1 MSVFARANPP
11 TMMVGSSIPSR
22 SMISS
27 STAGAAV
34 AVRTKPDFRAN
45 GVASSALLNTE
56 GKAAL
61 AFGDPAAVS
70 RLGTSTSGVAHAAGG
85 RALRSVTHDAAVR
98 VSTSRAASRGAK
110 SPSRLSYNGRRDR
123 I

>member
-1 MSVFARANPP
+1 MSVFARTNPP

-22 SMISS
+22 STISS

-70 RLGTSTSGVAHAAGG
+70 RLGTSTEWR
-85 RALRSVTHDAAVR
+85 RARRWGARSSFGYPRRCSARLHLRSRFT
-98 VSTSRAASRGAK
+98 RGQEPVKIVVQRSA
-110 SPSRLSYNGRRDR
+110 
-123 I
+123 